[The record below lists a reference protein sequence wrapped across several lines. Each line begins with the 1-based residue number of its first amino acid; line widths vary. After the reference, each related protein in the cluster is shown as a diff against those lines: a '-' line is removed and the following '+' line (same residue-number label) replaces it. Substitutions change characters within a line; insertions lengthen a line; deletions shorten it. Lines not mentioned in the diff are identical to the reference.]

1 MRFVIILLYLIFII
15 EGVLKAFVYSIKFS
29 TGIFKVLYNRQ
40 AYFLDDK
47 NLFKFFEKGVRGRKL
62 SSKKVS
68 PPHIIVLFYF
78 QQTPL
83 ESAVPA
89 LEEAEEIVAALLPR

>member
-29 TGIFKVLYNRQ
+29 TRIFKVLYNRQ

-47 NLFKFFEKGVRGRKL
+47 NLFKFFEKGVRG
-62 SSKKVS
+62 
-68 PPHIIVLFYF
+68 
-78 QQTPL
+78 
-83 ESAVPA
+83 
-89 LEEAEEIVAALLPR
+89 EIQL